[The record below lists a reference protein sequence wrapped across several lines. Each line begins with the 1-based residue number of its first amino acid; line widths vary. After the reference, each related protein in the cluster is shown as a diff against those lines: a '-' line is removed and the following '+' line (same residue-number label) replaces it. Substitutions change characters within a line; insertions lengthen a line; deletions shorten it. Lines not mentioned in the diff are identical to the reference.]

1 MEVPKKCRV
10 AKDCSD
16 QDGLKRLGL
25 ELILKDGQSLHRRS
39 ALRASLQVPP
49 GERGWTRSHLGPR
62 LTCGRGRRGPSGGSP
77 TRRGPPGGRQRGP
90 AVHGRG
96 GGRGWLPAPALP
108 RPGRRG
114 RSVGTARRAHLAGSH
129 PSARRGA
136 RWERGPGRRGLSA
149 LTGRAAEAP
158 ARRRSASRPSR
169 ASRASYSGDEER
181 SRHPA
186 QIAAA
191 AGRLHCLTITRAGF
205 SPSRIPRL
213 LLPFS
218 HCGPCLCLFFWN
230 VLGVL
235 TSVTV
240 NVTASNIQ
248 FFPPGIYNLV
258 RDTEQK
264 ARNNKTCKSK
274 RHVSLEDKSSFLTI
288 KKEDCW
294 SDTCVGNPH
303 QGGLT
308 HLDPRRWLPGRLLSD
323 VQKAGCHCDSARGG
337 SWRPRPARSIAPL
350 ATGDAL
356 QTFSYK

>member
-1 MEVPKKCRV
+1 M
-10 AKDCSD
+10 
-16 QDGLKRLGL
+16 
-25 ELILKDGQSLHRRS
+25 
-39 ALRASLQVPP
+39 
-49 GERGWTRSHLGPR
+49 
-62 LTCGRGRRGPSGGSP
+62 GGAA
-77 TRRGPPGGRQRGP
+77 GGAGSRP
-90 AVHGRG
+90 
-96 GGRGWLPAPALP
+96 PALP

-169 ASRASYSGDEER
+169 ASRASYSGDEEP

-205 SPSRIPRL
+205 SPRIPRL

-240 NVTASNIQ
+240 
-248 FFPPGIYNLV
+248 
-258 RDTEQK
+258 
-264 ARNNKTCKSK
+264 TCKSK

-288 KKEDCW
+288 KKEDCR
-294 SDTCVGNPH
+294 SDTCIGNPH
-303 QGGLT
+303 QEGLT

-323 VQKAGCHCDSARGG
+323 VQEAGCHCDSARGG
-337 SWRPRPARSIAPL
+337 SW
-350 ATGDAL
+350 
-356 QTFSYK
+356 

>member
-1 MEVPKKCRV
+1 M
-10 AKDCSD
+10 
-16 QDGLKRLGL
+16 
-25 ELILKDGQSLHRRS
+25 
-39 ALRASLQVPP
+39 
-49 GERGWTRSHLGPR
+49 
-62 LTCGRGRRGPSGGSP
+62 GGAA
-77 TRRGPPGGRQRGP
+77 GGAGSRP
-90 AVHGRG
+90 
-96 GGRGWLPAPALP
+96 PALP

-169 ASRASYSGDEER
+169 ASRASYSGDEEP

-205 SPSRIPRL
+205 SPRIPRL

-240 NVTASNIQ
+240 DLPECSPLPDRCWVLNVCGTYACMHACADPASEFNFQGCCINDDFLLDLLLECNSEQ
-248 FFPPGIYNLV
+248 HTEFFPPGIYNLV

-264 ARNNKTCKSK
+264 ARNNKVIMS
-274 RHVSLEDKSSFLTI
+274 SLRFEGI
-288 KKEDCW
+288 K
-294 SDTCVGNPH
+294 
-303 QGGLT
+303 
-308 HLDPRRWLPGRLLSD
+308 
-323 VQKAGCHCDSARGG
+323 
-337 SWRPRPARSIAPL
+337 
-350 ATGDAL
+350 
-356 QTFSYK
+356 